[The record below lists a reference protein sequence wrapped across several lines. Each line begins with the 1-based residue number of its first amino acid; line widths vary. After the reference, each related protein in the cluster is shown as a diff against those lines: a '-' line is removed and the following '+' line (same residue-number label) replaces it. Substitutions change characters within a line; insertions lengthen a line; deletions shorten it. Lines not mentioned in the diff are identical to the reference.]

1 MAMSVQYGDEV
12 YVVELTALRCTFE
25 THDLIPIRGEP
36 EATFRERAE
45 HWAMTFKRLE
55 PTSTITLKFKRVDN
69 RTVHAVIAIDR
80 QERATTN
87 N

>member
-1 MAMSVQYGDEV
+1 MSVQYGDEV

-25 THDLIPIRGEP
+25 AHDLIPIRGEP

-45 HWAMTFKRLE
+45 HWAMTFKQLE
-55 PTSTITLKFKRVDN
+55 PTASVTLRFTRVAS
-69 RTVHAVIAIDR
+69 RTVHAIIAIDR
-80 QERATTN
+80 QERPITN